1 MQYRMR
7 KAVKL
12 GLAGGVSWAVVSYFL
27 NKNIGASIVGASS
40 WFIVTILIAWAL
52 PESNQK

>member
-1 MQYRMR
+1 MQHRMR

-12 GLAGGVSWAVVSYFL
+12 GLAGGVSWALVSYYL

-40 WFIVTILIAWAL
+40 WLIVTIVITWIF
-52 PESNQK
+52 PKRN